1 MDRASLDRLV
11 GRREGLRG
19 AFLLLGSNPLAIFF
33 EDRVG
38 STHWSSI
45 TEGVGFEPTS
55 PFGRQFSRLV
65 H

>member
-11 GRREGLRG
+11 GHREGLRG
-19 AFLLLGSNPLAIFF
+19 PSCSSTRTRLAIFF
-33 EDRVG
+33 ENHVG
-38 STHWSSI
+38 STLRSSI